1 MRIIAGAFKGSR
13 LVAPGGSNTRP
24 TSDRVK
30 ESLFS
35 MLDGYGV
42 LQAANVLDLFA
53 GSGGLGL
60 EAMSRG
66 AAEADFVDSAS
77 ASARAVEANAQKL
90 GIDHSTRIH
99 SADVVSFLSSQR
111 VPRQAMAEGQAP
123 EHQASEGH
131 AAARVGGVEYR
142 GATAHRGGLDEIQNG
157 GLGEIQNGGLDDIQ
171 NGEVLETRSDLDDG
185 EGRIFDLVFMDPPYP
200 MGEDAVTQI
209 LGRLA
214 ALLDMES
221 IVVVERASRAPEP
234 TMPAAL
240 EVFRSKTFGETALYF
255 VQLRG
260 DADESGDAAEA
271 DEPA

>member
-1 MRIIAGAFKGSR
+1 MRIIAGAFKGSK

-66 AAEADFVDSAS
+66 AAEVDFVDSAS
-77 ASARAVEANAQKL
+77 VSVRAVESNARKL
-90 GIDHSTRIH
+90 GIDHSTRVH
-99 SADVVSFLSSQR
+99 SSDVVSFLSSQR
-111 VPRQAMAEGQAP
+111 DRRQEASLQRQPEGPGGGADGAERA
-123 EHQASEGH
+123 
-131 AAARVGGVEYR
+131 EY
-142 GATAHRGGLDEIQNG
+142 AGGLAEVQDGQ
-157 GLGEIQNGGLDDIQ
+157 
-171 NGEVLETRSDLDDG
+171 VLESRSDLDDG

-200 MGEDAVTQI
+200 LGEDAVTQI
-209 LGRLA
+209 LGRLSG
-214 ALLDMES
+214 LLDMES

-240 EVFRSKTFGETALYF
+240 EVFRAKTFGETALYF
-255 VQLRG
+255 VQLKANPVQAS
-260 DADESGDAAEA
+260 DDAAHGGAGEA
-271 DEPA
+271 GTAGVDERA

>member
-1 MRIIAGAFKGSR
+1 MRIIAGAFKGSK

-53 GSGGLGL
+53 GSGGLGF

-66 AAEADFVDSAS
+66 AAEVDFVDSAS
-77 ASARAVEANAQKL
+77 ASARAVESNAQKL

-99 SADVVSFLSSQR
+99 SSDVVSFLSSQR
-111 VPRQAMAEGQAP
+111 GPGQ
-123 EHQASEGH
+123 HASVQRRPEGH
-131 AAARVGGVEYR
+131 TGGAEPEVHAG
-142 GATAHRGGLDEIQNG
+142 GAEHGGRASLCSGPDEVQDG
-157 GLGEIQNGGLDDIQ
+157 Q
-171 NGEVLETRSDLDDG
+171 VLEARSDRDDDG
-185 EGRIFDLVFMDPPYP
+185 GRIFDLVFMDPPYP
-200 MGEDAVTQI
+200 LGEDAVTQT

-214 ALLDMES
+214 GLLDMES

-255 VQLRG
+255 VQLKAESEEAADVSSAAG
-260 DADESGDAAEA
+260 AAAADESA
-271 DEPA
+271 

>member
-13 LVAPGGSNTRP
+13 LVAPSGSNTRP

-53 GSGGLGL
+53 GSGGLGF

-66 AAEADFVDSAS
+66 AAEVDFVDSAS

-99 SADVVSFLSSQR
+99 SSDVVSFLGSQR
-111 VPRQAMAEGQAP
+111 VPRLATPEQQKP
-123 EHQASEGH
+123 EHRGGSESRG
-131 AAARVGGVEYR
+131 VGES
-142 GATAHRGGLDEIQNG
+142 RGGLDEVQDG
-157 GLGEIQNGGLDDIQ
+157 D
-171 NGEVLETRSDLDDG
+171 VLEARSDLDEA

-200 MGEDAVTQI
+200 LGEDAVTQI
-209 LGRLA
+209 LGRLSG
-214 ALLDMES
+214 LLDMES

-240 EVFRSKTFGETALYF
+240 EIFRTKTFGETALYF
-255 VQLRG
+255 VQLRTVP
-260 DADESGDAAEA
+260 EEAAERGEA
-271 DEPA
+271 PEVAAGPGEAPDAVAAGEPAAASEPA

>member
-1 MRIIAGAFKGSR
+1 MRIIAGAFKGSK

-53 GSGGLGL
+53 GSGGLGF

-66 AAEADFVDSAS
+66 AAEVDFVDSAS
-77 ASARAVEANAQKL
+77 ASARAVESNAQKL

-99 SADVVSFLSSQR
+99 SSDVVSFLSSQR
-111 VPRQAMAEGQAP
+111 GPGQHTSVQRRPEGLAGGADP
-123 EHQASEGH
+123 EGH
-131 AAARVGGVEYR
+131 AKGADDGGR
-142 GATAHRGGLDEIQNG
+142 ASLGSGLDEVQDG
-157 GLGEIQNGGLDDIQ
+157 Q
-171 NGEVLETRSDLDDG
+171 VLEARSDRDDDG
-185 EGRIFDLVFMDPPYP
+185 GRIFDLVFMDPPYP
-200 MGEDAVTQI
+200 LGEDAVTQI

-214 ALLDMES
+214 GLLDMES

-255 VQLRG
+255 VQLKAESEEAADVASG
-260 DADESGDAAEA
+260 AGATAADESA
-271 DEPA
+271 

>member
-111 VPRQAMAEGQAP
+111 APRQVMAEAQAP
-123 EHQASEGH
+123 VYQASEGH
-131 AAARVGGVEYR
+131 AAEPV
-142 GATAHRGGLDEIQNG
+142 
-157 GLGEIQNGGLDDIQ
+157 
-171 NGEVLETRSDLDDG
+171 EVLETRSDLDEG

-214 ALLDMES
+214 GLLDMES

-260 DADESGDAAEA
+260 EADESGDAAEA

>member
-1 MRIIAGAFKGSR
+1 MRIIAGAFKGSK

-53 GSGGLGL
+53 GSGGLGF

-66 AAEADFVDSAS
+66 AAEVDFVDSAS
-77 ASARAVEANAQKL
+77 ASTRAVESNAQKL

-99 SADVVSFLSSQR
+99 SSDVVSFLSSQR
-111 VPRQAMAEGQAP
+111 GSGQHAPVQRQP
-123 EHQASEGH
+123 EEHGGGAD
-131 AAARVGGVEYR
+131 RVGAAE
-142 GATAHRGGLDEIQNG
+142 HGGDP
-157 GLGEIQNGGLDDIQ
+157 
-171 NGEVLETRSDLDDG
+171 G

-200 MGEDAVTQI
+200 LGEDAVTQI
-209 LGRLA
+209 LGRLSG
-214 ALLDMES
+214 LLDMES

-255 VQLRG
+255 VQLK
-260 DADESGDAAEA
+260 AKSDEASELAGGAGAAVGESA
-271 DEPA
+271 

>member
-1 MRIIAGAFKGSR
+1 MRIIAGAFKGSK

-53 GSGGLGL
+53 GSGGLGF

-66 AAEADFVDSAS
+66 AAEVDFVDSAI
-77 ASARAVEANAQKL
+77 ASARAVQSNAQKL
-90 GIDHSTRIH
+90 GIAHSTRIH
-99 SADVVSFLSSQR
+99 SSDVVSFLSSQR
-111 VPRQAMAEGQAP
+111 VLGLHASVHRRPEGHAGG
-123 EHQASEGH
+123 ADSEGH
-131 AAARVGGVEYR
+131 AGGSDSEGHAG
-142 GATAHRGGLDEIQNG
+142 GAEHAGGAQLVSGLDEVQDG
-157 GLGEIQNGGLDDIQ
+157 Q
-171 NGEVLETRSDLDDG
+171 VLEARSDRD

-200 MGEDAVTQI
+200 LGEDAVTQI
-209 LGRLA
+209 LRRLVG
-214 ALLDMES
+214 LLDMES

-255 VQLRG
+255 VQLTAESEEAADVASG
-260 DADESGDAAEA
+260 VGATAADESA
-271 DEPA
+271 

>member
-1 MRIIAGAFKGSR
+1 MRIIAGAYKGSK

-53 GSGGLGL
+53 GSGGLGF

-66 AAEADFVDSAS
+66 AAEVDFVDSAG
-77 ASARAVEANAQKL
+77 ASARAVEANAAKL

-99 SADVVSFLSSQR
+99 SSDVVSFLSSQR
-111 VPRQAMAEGQAP
+111 VPKQHASAQLHSEAHSGGAHSGGG
-123 EHQASEGH
+123 EHGD
-131 AAARVGGVEYR
+131 
-142 GATAHRGGLDEIQNG
+142 GLDAV
-157 GLGEIQNGGLDDIQ
+157 LD
-171 NGEVLETRSDLDDG
+171 GEVLETRSDIDDG
-185 EGRIFDLVFMDPPYP
+185 DGRIFDLVFMDPPYP
-200 MGEDAVTQI
+200 LGEDAVTQI
-209 LGRLA
+209 LGKLSW
-214 ALLDMES
+214 LLDMES

-255 VQLRG
+255 VQLKG
-260 DADESGDAAEA
+260 KPEEVSDSAAADESA
-271 DEPA
+271 

>member
-1 MRIIAGAFKGSR
+1 MRIIAGAFKGSK

-42 LQAANVLDLFA
+42 LKAANVLDLFA
-53 GSGGLGL
+53 GSGGLGF

-66 AAEADFVDSAS
+66 AAEVDFVDSAS

-99 SADVVSFLSSQR
+99 SSDVVSFLSSQHG
-111 VPRQAMAEGQAP
+111 PRQHASLQRQPEDHMGGSAHGGGRDEVQDGQ
-123 EHQASEGH
+123 
-131 AAARVGGVEYR
+131 
-142 GATAHRGGLDEIQNG
+142 
-157 GLGEIQNGGLDDIQ
+157 
-171 NGEVLETRSDLDDG
+171 VLETGTDRDDD

-200 MGEDAVTQI
+200 LGEDAVTQI
-209 LGRLA
+209 LGRLSR
-214 ALLDMES
+214 LLDMES

-240 EVFRSKTFGETALYF
+240 EVFRSKSFGETALYF
-255 VQLRG
+255 VQLKAMSDEASEVAG
-260 DADESGDAAEA
+260 GVDAATADESA
-271 DEPA
+271 